1 MKFRLGQIFIFAA
14 VLMIASV
21 GMVGCDTEEI
31 QYEEAE
37 SRIQYWLPLN
47 ATVSKSAATADLAY
61 MMNVV
66 ETNHCLAAN
75 GIPED
80 VNAQF
85 ELEAKRLSANPTVCD
100 VWTSVGRIMSRL
112 SDSQSNVTF
121 VPDVSETLDA
131 QVELRSE
138 DVYITIG
145 NMKAKLISIN
155 DVSVDQMWNKFK
167 EQSSYDNLYQ
177 AKLMFESALSD
188 SAQLTA
194 LGAKK
199 FGQNSVS
206 VRYEYNGKET
216 KQSVSFSRVPVKP
229 SSYSDYDFVYYEID
243 RPNNVALLTL
253 NKCLYNDVYTETLR
267 DFFADVKEEGID
279 NIAIDLRGNS
289 SGSDEAAYEFMRY
302 IDVKEYFGFN
312 VVTRGDS
319 VISQN
324 QKVKVRNDIYS
335 DLAYDGDV
343 YVLTSDETAN
353 AAVTFSVLLQDNGIA
368 KVIGAV
374 PSSSPSHYDDVTEF
388 RLPYT
393 GLIIKITH
401 THFIRPDLSKVNQTY
416 QKPDYQTDSQKAF
429 DKLYEVVGKKRS

>member
-121 VPDVSETLDA
+121 VPDVRETLDA

-177 AKLMFESALSD
+177 AKLMFESAL
-188 SAQLTA
+188 
-194 LGAKK
+194 
-199 FGQNSVS
+199 
-206 VRYEYNGKET
+206 VRLSPAYGPWSKE
-216 KQSVSFSRVPVKP
+216 
-229 SSYSDYDFVYYEID
+229 
-243 RPNNVALLTL
+243 
-253 NKCLYNDVYTETLR
+253 
-267 DFFADVKEEGID
+267 
-279 NIAIDLRGNS
+279 
-289 SGSDEAAYEFMRY
+289 
-302 IDVKEYFGFN
+302 
-312 VVTRGDS
+312 
-319 VISQN
+319 
-324 QKVKVRNDIYS
+324 VRS
-335 DLAYDGDV
+335 
-343 YVLTSDETAN
+343 E
-353 AAVTFSVLLQDNGIA
+353 QR
-368 KVIGAV
+368 
-374 PSSSPSHYDDVTEF
+374 E
-388 RLPYT
+388 R
-393 GLIIKITH
+393 KI
-401 THFIRPDLSKVNQTY
+401 
-416 QKPDYQTDSQKAF
+416 
-429 DKLYEVVGKKRS
+429 